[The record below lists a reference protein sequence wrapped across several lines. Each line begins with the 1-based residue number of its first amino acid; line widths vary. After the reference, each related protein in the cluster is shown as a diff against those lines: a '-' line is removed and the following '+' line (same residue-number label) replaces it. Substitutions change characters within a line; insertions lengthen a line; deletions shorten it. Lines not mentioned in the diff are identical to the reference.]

1 MPTKILAGDVTCGT
15 RDCLTV
21 LGGGEGLIFLR
32 GQRPPPPWYVYEE
45 EGISYMILHVTA
57 CAGGGGYRAA
67 NSYPPTRHSLQGK
80 VQCMYT
86 AQAGLSCGLSLHLAL
101 SVLVA

>member
-32 GQRPPPPWYVYEE
+32 GQRPPPL
-45 EGISYMILHVTA
+45 ICL
-57 CAGGGGYRAA
+57 
-67 NSYPPTRHSLQGK
+67 
-80 VQCMYT
+80 
-86 AQAGLSCGLSLHLAL
+86 
-101 SVLVA
+101 